1 MLNKSIINNCELL
14 IKTKTEL
21 EKKITSAEIIKNSTE
36 YKNVVKEYNR
46 INEIVKVYNDINDL
60 EKKIIELENEKKNSD
75 QEFHQLI
82 VEEIGTLRKQ
92 ATELEEKL
100 LKLLIPQ
107 DTNDSKNTILEIRA
121 GTGGEEAA
129 LFAADLFRMYSKYA
143 LNHGWKLEVVDI
155 NETGLKGIKEVICY
169 ISGKDVYKY
178 LKYESGVHRVQ
189 RVPDTEASGR
199 IHTSAATVAVLP
211 EVEEVDVKID
221 PSDLEIDTHGA
232 SGHGGQH
239 LQKTESAVRITHIPT
254 GIVVKCQDE
263 RSQIKNKEKA
273 MKILRAKLYEMTLRQ
288 QQEVISQMRRQQVKS
303 GDRSDKIRT
312 YNFPQN
318 RITDH
323 RINFSVYNINEV
335 MDGELDPIIKAL
347 EEAELKDKISK
358 IFVEKNDNK

>member
-1 MLNKSIINNCELL
+1 MLNKAIINNCELL

-21 EKKITSAEIIKNSTE
+21 EKKIISAEIIKNSLE
-36 YKNVVKEYNR
+36 YKNIVKEYSR
-46 INEIVKVYNDINDL
+46 INEIVKVYSTIINS
-60 EKKIIELENEKKNSD
+60 EKKIIELENEKNNSD
-75 QEFHQLI
+75 KEYEQLI
-82 VEEIGTLRKQ
+82 VEEIETLKKQ
-92 ATELEEKL
+92 GTELETQL

-107 DTNDSKNTILEIRA
+107 DPNDSRNTILEIRA
-121 GTGGEEAA
+121 GTGGDEAA
-129 LFAADLFRMYSKYA
+129 LFAAELFRMYSKYA
-143 LNHGWKLEVVDI
+143 VNHGWKLEVLDI

-169 ISGKDVYKY
+169 ISGKDVYKF

-211 EVEEVDVKID
+211 EAEEVDIKID
-221 PSDLEIDTHGA
+221 PADLEIDTHGA

-273 MKILRAKLYEMTLRQ
+273 MKILRSKLYEITVQ
-288 QQEVISQMRRQQVKS
+288 QQQDAISQLRKQQVKS

-312 YNFPQN
+312 YNFPQS
-318 RITDH
+318 RVTDH
-323 RINFSVYNINEV
+323 RINFSVYNITEV
-335 MDGELDPIIKAL
+335 MDGEIDTIIKAL
-347 EEAELKDKISK
+347 EEADLKERISK
-358 IFVEKNDNK
+358 FSVEKK